1 MQTKPQRF
9 TKKEISP
16 HSFGPLKGVTYSVLN
31 YRRIIMSADGTWTTT
46 INTPMGAQTGTLVL
60 ATNGSELSGSMQSP
74 QGEMAIADGK
84 ANGDKLSWTTSIT
97 SPMPMD
103 LEFSAVVAG
112 DEITGSVKLGAF
124 GNADFKCTRA

>member
-1 MQTKPQRF
+1 
-9 TKKEISP
+9 
-16 HSFGPLKGVTYSVLN
+16 
-31 YRRIIMSADGTWTTT
+31 MSADGTWTTT

-84 ANGDKLSWTTSIT
+84 ANGDELSWTTSIT

-124 GNADFKCTRA
+124 GSADFKGTRA